1 MSALSSDGV
10 KNLSVGGI
18 VVVVVIGLILL
29 VVVKAIVAR
38 VITVVVVIALVVV
51 FWTQRT
57 SLEDKVRK
65 CDANLT
71 FLGVHLQL
79 SPAAQAKCQQLTNR

>member
-10 KNLSVGGI
+10 KNLSVGAI
-18 VVVVVIGLILL
+18 VAVVVIGLIVL

-38 VITVVVVIALVVV
+38 VITAVVVIALVAV

-57 SLEDKVRK
+57 SLEDKVKK

-71 FLGVHLQL
+71 FLGVHLRL
-79 SPAAQAKCQQLTNR
+79 SPSAQARCQQLTNR